1 METTVK
7 QGWTL
12 REFVNI
18 NGPKIKLGNFT
29 NKDTKEQYK
38 ALMIGSE
45 GNWTQVSFSSNLGVL
60 TAAEI
65 VASANTLR
73 VVLLDSGNYKLCTA
87 SENAWEDIVL

>member
-7 QGWTL
+7 QGWAL

-18 NGPKIKLGNFT
+18 NGPKIKLGTFT
-29 NKDTKEQYK
+29 NKETNEQYK

-60 TAAEI
+60 SASEI
-65 VASANTLR
+65 ATSANQLR

-87 SENAWEDIVL
+87 SDNAWEDIEL